1 MAYIEYEKETAWKI
15 VYSDFSGIEKRA
27 VELLSRELGDKLN
40 RIPETYI
47 LHILPCEKETADT
60 KIEISAVVVGAYGES
75 EIIRRFV
82 SEEEIKDHSYI
93 VKVVNNPDYD
103 GGSIVLITAGK
114 QNALYRAAARF
125 LDDYTENFAPLH
137 GSMKLRCEIFKEVL
151 AEGVIYGDVKVNT
164 RSIFAWGHA
173 INDYRAY
180 IRDMARQGLN
190 QLILWNDFAPLN
202 ASEIVE
208 YAHSFGI
215 EIIWGYAWGWTEG
228 HCEKIQS
235 IDEETLKRLKT
246 EIIYQ
251 YENVWRGLGDGI
263 YFQSFTEMNKDNIG
277 GRQIAAVVTDF
288 VNEVAE
294 EIFKRDPDLH
304 LQFGLHALSVKN
316 HFTELSRVDKR
327 IEIVW
332 EDCGLFPYAYVPKEA
347 SEEEFTELLKFTEKI
362 LTQRKDAPVGLVFK
376 GFAVLDW
383 ARDRFVHQRGRYLL
397 GDNSSELME
406 HDRKLRSDA
415 WRHFS
420 AGWQRYGDYARR
432 VAELAYKITGGKVNL
447 CMAGAF
453 DGGIFAPSA
462 ICSDIFE
469 DPEQNFFDIAE
480 RAVKRKCV
488 RKD

>member
-1 MAYIEYEKETAWKI
+1 
-15 VYSDFSGIEKRA
+15 
-27 VELLSRELGDKLN
+27 
-40 RIPETYI
+40 
-47 LHILPCEKETADT
+47 
-60 KIEISAVVVGAYGES
+60 
-75 EIIRRFV
+75 
-82 SEEEIKDHSYI
+82 
-93 VKVVNNPDYD
+93 
-103 GGSIVLITAGK
+103 
-114 QNALYRAAARF
+114 
-125 LDDYTENFAPLH
+125 
-137 GSMKLRCEIFKEVL
+137 MKLRCEFFKEVL
-151 AEGVIYGDVKVNT
+151 PEGVIYGDVKVET

-190 QLILWNDFAPLN
+190 QLILWNDYAPLN

-215 EIIWGYAWGWTEG
+215 EIIWGYAWGWSEG

-347 SEEEFTELLKFTEKI
+347 SEDEFTELLNFTEKI

-383 ARDRFVHQRGRYLL
+383 ARNRFVHQRGRYLL
-397 GDNSSELME
+397 GDNSSELIE

-432 VAELAYKITGGKVNL
+432 VAELAYKITGGKINL